1 MKRLGGKRGLLLQVI
16 AVLLVLWGSDAAPV
30 EAQPP
35 AAERPTYATGQ
46 QWILTDGVY
55 DLVRIEKD
63 AYVFAA
69 SPTREIHLN
78 KDLVVTRVVKDGVVE
93 WDLYPVRPLSWPLQA
108 GKWGTFQSTL
118 RTRDHRSGV
127 NVTVTW
133 RVGGLTSVT
142 SPAGVFQA
150 LPISY
155 KIEVDTT
162 ERRGRLGVSGRL
174 RWDVV
179 EYYAPATRALVK
191 VDAQGVDALNL
202 QLAAVEPR
210 GPAIALTLSEPKD
223 QLRVTRERVGV
234 EGAVIAHSGIA
245 RLSVAVNGSEL
256 LNRRPTSRQTEM
268 PIRLPVT
275 LREGKNVVVVGVEDG
290 TGAKREE
297 TRVVFYEKPVAGAT
311 PAPREPE
318 PGPSPA
324 PDDPGRRAHPLTV
337 TISTP
342 ADQARV
348 DQDGVTLSGVAFG
361 GRGVTRV
368 VIALNGLEVK
378 RLEERTP
385 QQKFSITL
393 PLQLKEGSN
402 TLVVSATDAGGTVQQ
417 DVRTI
422 IYEKVAPL
430 ALDVRFPED
439 RSRVADASSLV
450 AAVVTSSRGVT
461 NITVTLNGTP
471 QAVPKDEPARTAN
484 PKSVAVTVPL
494 TLREGPNAIVI
505 TATDAGGDIRHELRT
520 VTYERPQPAGPA
532 PTPESVPAPTMDRW
546 AVVIGVGRYERSE
559 ITPLQYTVADAE
571 AVYESL
577 VSRGS
582 FRKEN
587 VLLMTDKTEKK
598 PTLRNVKWALG
609 TFLAR
614 SAKKD
619 DLVVIYFSGH
629 GAPEVDPR
637 GIESDGLAKYLV
649 PIDADPGD
657 LYSTALP
664 MEELQT
670 IFERIEARRVV
681 VLLDSCYSGAAGGRT
696 FASRRTK
703 NTRVDDLFLDRL
715 TRSSGRVIIT
725 AARAAEVSIELPEL
739 GHGIF
744 THYLLQG
751 FKGSADLDRDGI
763 VALQELYQYL
773 EQQVS
778 QKSRAAGGNQHP
790 VLKGEVEGVLPLVKV
805 GGQ

>member
-1 MKRLGGKRGLLLQVI
+1 MMQLGTKSGLLLQLM
-16 AVLLVLWGSDAAPV
+16 ALVFSVSGPGATVVAG
-30 EAQPP
+30 QTQ
-35 AAERPTYATGQ
+35 AAERPTYTTGQ
-46 QWILTDGVY
+46 QWILTDGIY
-55 DLVRIEKD
+55 DLVRVEKD

-69 SPTREIHLN
+69 SPTREVHLN
-78 KDLVVTRVVKDGVVE
+78 KDLVVTRVVKDSVVE
-93 WDLYPVRPLSWPLQA
+93 WDLYPVRPVSWPLQE
-108 GKWGTFQSTL
+108 GKWGTFGSTL

-133 RVGGLTSVT
+133 RVGAVTSVT
-142 SPAGVFQA
+142 SPAGTFKA
-150 LPISY
+150 FPISY

-162 ERRGRLGVSGRL
+162 ERRGRIGVSGRL

-179 EYYAPATRALVK
+179 EYYSPATRGLVK
-191 VDAQGVDALNL
+191 VEAVGVDALNF
-202 QLAAVEPR
+202 QLAAVER
-210 GPAIALTLSEPKD
+210 REPAIALSLREPKD
-223 QLRVTRERVGV
+223 QIRVISERVGV
-234 EGAVIAHSGIA
+234 EGTVTAQNGIA
-245 RLSVAVNGSEL
+245 RLSLTVNGAEL
-256 LNRRPTSRQTEM
+256 LDRRPTSRLTEM
-268 PIRLPVT
+268 PITLPVT
-275 LREGKNVVVVGVEDG
+275 LREGKNVVVVIVEDG
-290 TGAKREE
+290 TGARREE
-297 TRVVFYEKPVAGAT
+297 TRVVFYEKTVAA
-311 PAPREPE
+311 PAPAE
-318 PGPSPA
+318 PGPAPA
-324 PDDPGRRAHPLTV
+324 PDEPARRPLPLT
-337 TISTP
+337 IAIATP

-348 DQDGVTLSGVAFG
+348 DQESIALSGVAFG

-368 VIALNGLEVK
+368 VVALNGVEVK
-378 RLEERTP
+378 RLDEPTP
-385 QQKFSITL
+385 QQKFALTL
-393 PLQLKEGSN
+393 PLTLKEGQN
-402 TLVVSATDAGGTVQQ
+402 TLVVSATDAGGTVRQ
-417 DVRTI
+417 DVRSI
-422 IYEKVAPL
+422 IFEKVAPL
-430 ALDVRFPED
+430 TVDVRFPED
-439 RSRVADASSLV
+439 RSRVTDASSLV
-450 AAVVTSSRGVT
+450 AAVVTSSKGVT
-461 NITVTLNGTP
+461 NVAVTLNGAP
-471 QAVPKDEPARTAN
+471 QTVPKGEQARTTN

-505 TATDAGGDIRHELRT
+505 SATDGGGDVRHELRT
-520 VTYERPQPAGPA
+520 VTYERGQPEGPG
-532 PTPESVPAPTMDRW
+532 PTPEPPPVPGTDRW
-546 AVVIGVGRYERSE
+546 AVVIGVGQYERSE
-559 ITPLQYTVADAE
+559 IMPLQYTVVDAE
-571 AVYESL
+571 AIYESL
-577 VSRGS
+577 VSRGG
-582 FRKEN
+582 FKKEN

-598 PTLRNVKWALG
+598 PTLRNIKWALG

-664 MEELQT
+664 MDELQT

-681 VLLDSCYSGAAGGRT
+681 VFLDSCYSGAAGGRT
-696 FASRRTK
+696 FASRRTR

-751 FKGSADLDRDGI
+751 LKGSGDLDRDGI

-790 VLKGEVEGVLPLVKV
+790 VLKGEVEGLLPLVKV
-805 GGQ
+805 GER

>member
-1 MKRLGGKRGLLLQVI
+1 MSRRRATRRI
-16 AVLLVLWGSDAAPV
+16 LLVLVPLIGWGLAATLV
-30 EAQPP
+30 EAQTP

-55 DLVRIEKD
+55 DLVRIEND
-63 AYVFAA
+63 SYVFAA

-78 KDLVVTRVVKDGVVE
+78 RDLVVTRVVKDGVVE
-93 WDLYPVRPLSWPLQA
+93 WDLYPVRPVAWPLREGA
-108 GKWGTFQSTL
+108 WGTFRSTL

-133 RVGGLTSVT
+133 RVGGPTSVT
-142 SPAGVFQA
+142 PPAGAFQA
-150 LPISY
+150 LPIAY
-155 KIEVDTT
+155 RIEVDTT

-179 EYYAPATRALVK
+179 AYYAPAARGLVK
-191 VDAQGVDALNL
+191 VEAVGVDALNL
-202 QLAAVEPR
+202 QLAAVER
-210 GPAIALTLSEPKD
+210 REPAIALTLSAPTD
-223 QLRVTRERVGV
+223 QLRVTSDRVGI
-234 EGAVIAHSGIA
+234 EGAVTAPGGIA
-245 RLSVAVNGSEL
+245 RLTVTVNGTGL
-256 LNRRPTSRQTEM
+256 LDRRPTSRLQEM
-268 PIRLPVT
+268 PIRLPAT
-275 LREGKNVVVVGVEDG
+275 LREGKNVVVVGVEDS

-297 TRVVFYEKPVAGAT
+297 TRVVFYERAVAAA
-311 PAPREPE
+311 PAPAGEEP
-318 PGPSPA
+318 A
-324 PDDPGRRAHPLTV
+324 GRARPLTV
-337 TISTP
+337 TISAP

-348 DQDGVTLSGVAFG
+348 DQARITLSGVAAG

-368 VIALNGLEVK
+368 VVALNGVELK
-378 RLEERTP
+378 RLEEPAP
-385 QQKFSITL
+385 QQTVPITL
-393 PLQLKEGSN
+393 PVELREGSN
-402 TLVVSATDAGGTVQQ
+402 TLVLSATDAGGTVRQE
-417 DVRTI
+417 VRTVVFERI
-422 IYEKVAPL
+422 VPL
-430 ALDVRFPED
+430 AVDVRFPED
-439 RSRVADASSLV
+439 RSRVTDASTLL
-450 AAVVTSSRGVT
+450 AGTVTSSRGVT
-461 NITVTLNGTP
+461 KVTVTLNGTP
-471 QAVPKDEPARTAN
+471 VPVPGVEPPGN
-484 PKSVAVTVPL
+484 PRSVALAVPL
-494 TLREGPNAIVI
+494 TLREGPNAIVVS
-505 TATDAGGDIRHELRT
+505 ATDASGDVRQELRT
-520 VTYERPQPAGPA
+520 VTFERMPESTPAPGPA
-532 PTPESVPAPTMDRW
+532 PVPATDKW

-571 AVYESL
+571 AVSEAL
-577 VSRGS
+577 LSRGG
-582 FRKEN
+582 FKKEN
-587 VLLMTDKTEKK
+587 VLLMTDRTEKK

-664 MEELQT
+664 MDELQT

-681 VLLDSCYSGAAGGRT
+681 VFLDSCYSGAAGGRT
-696 FASRRTK
+696 FASRRTR
-703 NTRVDDLFLDRL
+703 NARVDDLFLDRL

-751 FKGSADLDRDGI
+751 LKGAADLDRDGI

-778 QKSRAAGGNQHP
+778 QRSRAAGGNQHP

-805 GGQ
+805 GAR